1 MLSTIQEARGQEP
14 RGLELATT
22 GVIVLSDP
30 LFAGAGLQG
39 AARPGG
45 RSRIALGVFPG
56 AIDERFAL
64 RGELV
69 AHFLLSPGARR
80 GVGFYGFGGVAG
92 LSGPSDRA
100 YLMLGVGVEAN
111 PGGRSGWMLEAG
123 LGGGARIAAGWR
135 WRRLERLVG
144 TPP

>member
-1 MLSTIQEARGQEP
+1 MLSAKRGARGQEP

-22 GVIVLSDP
+22 SVVVLSDP

-39 AARPGG
+39 AIRPGG
-45 RSRIALGVFPG
+45 RGRIALGVFPG
-56 AIDERFAL
+56 MLDERFAL

-69 AHFLLSPGARR
+69 AHFLLSPGGRR
-80 GVGFYGFGGVAG
+80 GVGFYGLGGVAG
-92 LSGPSDRA
+92 LTGPRDRA

-123 LGGGARIAAGWR
+123 VGGGARIAAGWR

-144 TPP
+144 APP